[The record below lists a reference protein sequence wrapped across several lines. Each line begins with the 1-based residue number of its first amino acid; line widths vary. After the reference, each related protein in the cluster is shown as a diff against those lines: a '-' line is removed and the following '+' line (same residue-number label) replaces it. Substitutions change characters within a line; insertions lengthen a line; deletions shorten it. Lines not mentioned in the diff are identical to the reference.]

1 MPREQL
7 PVLLLSVEKFL
18 RYSTNLTKEKPP
30 KLFSSFEGFAK
41 PYDVFSKSHHPAIPS
56 APAN

>member
-7 PVLLLSVEKFL
+7 PVLLLSVEKFYATL
-18 RYSTNLTKEKPP
+18 QISP
-30 KLFSSFEGFAK
+30 KKNPRNFFSSFEGFAK